1 MDYENKYKNALEKA
15 KAFELPEYK
24 NIMASIFPEL
34 VESDDEMIEKKIIN
48 FIKQK
53 GHVPY
58 RLTDNECDE
67 MLAWL
72 EKQGEQ
78 EQLYIRF
85 GEIPTDEKSK
95 IYRGE
100 IEVGTENGV
109 SVYPAFK
116 TSEGDIV
123 LGLTLPIT
131 KTTLYTQQHLL
142 EYDDRPCYLVK
153 GDYVGKD
160 TDGQSLINN
169 VSIIEKIDT
178 YRVKEKKQDEQKF
191 EMKSPEES
199 LGISSEEY
207 NDIVNECLYGESNSS
222 DKIEPKFHEGD
233 WVVNKLGNSW
243 HIDSFDKKNYQV
255 SDIKGNYNYFPIS
268 IQDRM
273 RLWAIQDAKDGDI
286 LVYNNGVVEIILL
299 FKEWKNGYIGSAD
312 AYVHM
317 YNNKIIINNWC
328 DCSYTAHPATKE
340 QCDILFQKM
349 KEEGYEWNNENKE
362 LKKIKQNPVDNIKSK
377 FKIGDWI
384 VSSVLGTAHIIGVND
399 SNKYQLE
406 YIDGRQEFS
415 NIDYVNYAYDKWT
428 IQDAK
433 DGDVLSWDDS
443 KCIAL
448 FKNIYDEDSFNSYGL
463 VGHCTGTF
471 EPRQS
476 YHDIEGAHPA
486 TIEQYDL
493 LVQKM
498 KEAGYEWNSETKELK
513 KIKQKSVDKVE
524 PPKFKDGD
532 WIVFNERT
540 LYIRQVINGFYRT
553 ISKSGL
559 TNIYDWDIDN
569 VSRLWTIND
578 AKDGDILFQDLMDGK
593 TFIYNGINPDTAIL
607 YSFIISND
615 GKDVLPYH
623 IGKPNTGIGNIEEN
637 KNIIHPATK
646 EQCDILFKKMHEAG
660 YTFDF
665 EKKELNKIHVIDEG
679 KAEMDYCFTKMM
691 NGKKVSSVWSEV
703 DEDFFNDTIT
713 FLKDTKNALDHVD
726 WLKSLKERM
735 IGKV

>member
-34 VESDDEMIEKKIIN
+34 TESEDEIIGKKIIN

-58 RLTDNECDE
+58 KLTDNECDE

-95 IYRGE
+95 IYQGE

-116 TSEGDIV
+116 TNEGDIV
-123 LGLTLPIT
+123 LGLSLPIT

-169 VSIIEKIDT
+169 ISIIEKIDT

-207 NDIVNECLYGESNSS
+207 NDIVNECLYGESNSY
-222 DKIEPKFHEGD
+222 DKVEPKFHEGD

-255 SDIKGNYNYFPIS
+255 SDGKGNYNYFPIS

-273 RLWAIQDAKDGDI
+273 HLWTIQDAKDGDV

-317 YNNKIIINNWC
+317 YNNKININNWC

-349 KEEGYEWNNENKE
+349 KESGYEW
-362 LKKIKQNPVDNIKSK
+362 
-377 FKIGDWI
+377 
-384 VSSVLGTAHIIGVND
+384 
-399 SNKYQLE
+399 
-406 YIDGRQEFS
+406 
-415 NIDYVNYAYDKWT
+415 
-428 IQDAK
+428 DA
-433 DGDVLSWDDS
+433 
-443 KCIAL
+443 
-448 FKNIYDEDSFNSYGL
+448 
-463 VGHCTGTF
+463 
-471 EPRQS
+471 
-476 YHDIEGAHPA
+476 
-486 TIEQYDL
+486 
-493 LVQKM
+493 
-498 KEAGYEWNSETKELK
+498 
-513 KIKQKSVDKVE
+513 
-524 PPKFKDGD
+524 
-532 WIVFNERT
+532 
-540 LYIRQVINGFYRT
+540 
-553 ISKSGL
+553 
-559 TNIYDWDIDN
+559 
-569 VSRLWTIND
+569 
-578 AKDGDILFQDLMDGK
+578 
-593 TFIYNGINPDTAIL
+593 
-607 YSFIISND
+607 
-615 GKDVLPYH
+615 
-623 IGKPNTGIGNIEEN
+623 
-637 KNIIHPATK
+637 
-646 EQCDILFKKMHEAG
+646 
-660 YTFDF
+660 

-691 NGKKVSSVWSEV
+691 NGEKVSSVWSEV